1 MRAGKTQK
9 ESTMEHV
16 TYEQQPKRIEVTD
29 VVLRDA
35 HQSLI
40 ATRMRTEDMLPICE
54 KLDQVGYWSL
64 EVWGGATFDACVRFL
79 KEDPW
84 ERLRQLRKALPN
96 TRLQMLLRGQNLLGY
111 RHYADDV
118 VDAFVQ
124 KAADN
129 GIDVFRVFDALN
141 DLRNIEQAMKAV
153 KKAGKHAQGVICYTT
168 SPVHTPALFVEQAK
182 AMQAMGA
189 DSIAIKDMAG
199 LLTPFATYDLVKAIK
214 AAVDLPLVI
223 HSHSTS
229 GLAPLCQMK
238 AIEAGADRI
247 DTAISSFAS
256 GTSHPA
262 TESQVAALK
271 DSPFDTGLDLGL
283 LSEIADYFREVRK
296 KYHQFESEF
305 TREDVSVQIN
315 QVPGGMMSNLANQLK
330 EQNALDRIR
339 DVFDEIPRVRED
351 LGFPPLVTPTSQIVG
366 TQAVYNVL
374 AGQRY
379 KTITNEVKRY
389 LQGGYGQA
397 PAAVNPQ
404 VLKKAIGNEPVNE
417 GRPADLLSPELNKLR
432 EESGSLA
439 LSEEDVLTFAMF
451 PDLGREFLQQRAE
464 GSLTPE
470 ALLPADQK
478 TKSRMSEATATEFR
492 IDVHGES
499 YEVAITGVGDSGAG
513 KRKIYLSLDGM
524 PEEVTFES
532 LNEYV
537 AEASSGRKR
546 ATQPGHV
553 TATMPGNIVDVLVEE
568 GQVVKAGQA
577 VLITEAMKMETEIH
591 ANLAGTVAAVYVVKG
606 DRVTPG
612 EVLVEIVN

>member
-1 MRAGKTQK
+1 MSNTKK
-9 ESTMEHV
+9 
-16 TYEQQPKRIEVTD
+16 IEVTD
-29 VVLRDA
+29 VILRDA

-40 ATRMRTEDMLPICE
+40 ATRMRTEDMLPICD

-84 ERLRQLRKALPN
+84 ERLRQLRAALPN

-118 VDAFVQ
+118 VEAFVH
-124 KAADN
+124 KAAEN

-141 DLRNIEQAMKAV
+141 DLRNIETAMKAV
-153 KKAGKHAQGVICYTT
+153 KAAGKHAQGTICYTT
-168 SPVHTPALFVEQAK
+168 SPVHTPELFVKQAK
-182 AMQAMGA
+182 DIQAMGA

-199 LLTPFATYDLVKAIK
+199 LLTPYATEELVRAIK
-214 AAVDLPLVI
+214 SEVDLPLVV
-223 HSHSTS
+223 HSHATS
-229 GLAPLCQMK
+229 GLAAMCQLK

-247 DTAISSFAS
+247 DTAISSFAQ

-271 DSPFDTGLDLGL
+271 GTGYDTGLDLEL

-305 TREDVSVQIN
+305 TKEDVSVQIN

-330 EQNALDRIR
+330 EQNALEKIR
-339 DVFDEIPRVRED
+339 DVFNEIPKVRKD

-374 AGQRY
+374 SGQRY

-389 LQGGYGQA
+389 LQGGYGQPPA
-397 PAAVNPQ
+397 PVDNGL
-404 VLKKAIGNEPVNE
+404 LKKAIGNESVNE
-417 GRPADLLSPELNKLR
+417 GRPADLLSAELGKLR
-432 EESGSLA
+432 EDIGRLA
-439 LSEEDVLTFAMF
+439 TSEEDVLTYAMF
-451 PDLGREFLQQRAE
+451 PDLGREFLQQRND
-464 GSLTPE
+464 GTLQPE
-470 ALLPADQK
+470 ELLPPESK
-478 TKSRMSEATATEFR
+478 GRGHIATSVATEFR
-492 IDVHGES
+492 IDVHGET
-499 YEVAITGVGDSGAG
+499 YEVAVTGVGDSGPG
-513 KRKIYLSLDGM
+513 KRKLYMSLDGM
-524 PEEVTFES
+524 PEEVVFES

-537 AEASSGRKR
+537 AEGGGSGRKQ
-546 ATQPGHV
+546 ATDPGHV
-553 TATMPGNIVDVLVEE
+553 TTAMPGNIVDILVNE
-568 GQVVKAGQA
+568 GDNVKAGQA
-577 VLITEAMKMETEIH
+577 VLITEAMKMETEVHSNID
-591 ANLAGTVAAVYVVKG
+591 GTVQAIYVSKG

-612 EVLVEIVN
+612 EVLIDIS